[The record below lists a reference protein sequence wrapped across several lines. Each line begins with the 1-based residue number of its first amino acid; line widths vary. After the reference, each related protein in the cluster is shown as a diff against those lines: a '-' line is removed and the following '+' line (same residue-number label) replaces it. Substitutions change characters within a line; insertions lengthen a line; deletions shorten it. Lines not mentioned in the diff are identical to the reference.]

1 MCANVQQQF
10 WHPNYRQ
17 GQNKIS
23 VRYHDATRCQP
34 WNDTDDNDFV
44 LYFTQPHMFF
54 SKMALT
60 DYITCKKTKYYDCIQ
75 FPKRWKR
82 LKSLAVCRWKIV
94 ILNINYWIYSSKI
107 FVFTRYTIRSYYRI
121 LRAKIHQCRI
131 LTRGRK
137 ILSMFIYR
145 FCSLWH
151 VSEQS
156 LSFLQSTSPF

>member
-1 MCANVQQQF
+1 MYNNSFDIPIIAKVKTKSACGIMMQRDANRETILMIMILCFISPNPICSSQRWRYRII
-10 WHPNYRQ
+10 WH
-17 GQNKIS
+17 GSNKI
-23 VRYHDATRCQP
+23 
-34 WNDTDDNDFV
+34 
-44 LYFTQPHMFF
+44 LYSI
-54 SKMALT
+54 SK
-60 DYITCKKTKYYDCIQ
+60 
-75 FPKRWKR
+75 
-82 LKSLAVCRWKIV
+82 KIASHL
-94 ILNINYWIYSSKI
+94 ISFASHCMSRKPGFLNINYWIYSSEI

>member
-1 MCANVQQQF
+1 MYNNSFDIPIIAKVKTKSACGIMMQRDANRETILMIMILCFISPNPICSSQRWRYRII
-10 WHPNYRQ
+10 WH
-17 GQNKIS
+17 GSNKILYS
-23 VRYHDATRCQP
+23 ISK
-34 WNDTDDNDFV
+34 NDRSISGTS
-44 LYFTQPHMFF
+44 Y
-54 SKMALT
+54 
-60 DYITCKKTKYYDCIQ
+60 
-75 FPKRWKR
+75 
-82 LKSLAVCRWKIV
+82 LAVCRWNIV
-94 ILNINYWIYSSKI
+94 ILNINYWIYSSEI